1 MKEIPSPYQ
10 SEFEGTALVL
20 FLQSEPLSDK
30 YHQILLTDEQI
41 RKVYKALP
49 DIISQR
55 NADGGFDLELSEKF
69 IVELPGIKDR
79 YSPEEIENDTA
90 E

>member
-1 MKEIPSPYQ
+1 MNTIPSPYQ
-10 SEFEGTALVL
+10 NEFQGTALIL

-49 DIISQR
+49 DIIGTR
-55 NADGGFDLELSEKF
+55 TPDGGFDLELSEKF
-69 IVELPGIKDR
+69 IVDLPGIKDR
-79 YSPEEIENDTA
+79 YSLDEIENEIPD
-90 E
+90 